1 LGKRVEY
8 FLSVTAFVEAGV
20 GLSLLFLPAFPITL
34 LLGLKQAA
42 LEALLVGRLAGAAL
56 LAVGVASW
64 LARSDRQSP
73 VRLGL
78 LTGILIYNVA
88 AALILAYAGLVLSM
102 VGIALW
108 PAVILHSVLAVWCL
122 TCLRAA

>member
-1 LGKRVEY
+1 MGKRVEY